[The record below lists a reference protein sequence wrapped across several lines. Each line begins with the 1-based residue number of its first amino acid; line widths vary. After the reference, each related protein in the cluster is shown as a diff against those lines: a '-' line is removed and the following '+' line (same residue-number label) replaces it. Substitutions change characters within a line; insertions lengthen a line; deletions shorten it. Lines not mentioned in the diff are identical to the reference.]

1 MTDSRKPGPIGYV
14 ASAIGDTTMT
24 RRISSQ
30 PGYIGRIPVTAT
42 DSLTSRGEARYLT
55 TSEIA
60 MARALFKDSIDYSK
74 VKVHN
79 GEYLW
84 FGMQPNDTAMTP
96 NGEMYFNSSRFQ
108 ENFAASSKSN
118 QHWFMHEMVHVW
130 QYQLGYPVKLRGA
143 IRIGLS
149 YEYVLSEDKTL
160 ADFNMEAQGDLLAD
174 YWAIKFQSQPPVMS
188 QHKYRGNLVLFKKVL
203 HGFLNDPSNKANLP
217 GGK

>member
-1 MTDSRKPGPIGYV
+1 MAGSRKSGPIGYV
-14 ASAIGDTTMT
+14 ASAFGDTTMT

-30 PGYIGRIPVTAT
+30 PGYIGRDPATAT
-42 DSLTSRGEARYLT
+42 GSLTPKGKARYLT

-96 NGEMYFNSSRFQ
+96 NGEMYFNSSRFL
-108 ENFAASSKSN
+108 ENFAISRKRG
-118 QHWFMHEMVHVW
+118 QRWFMHEMVHVW
-130 QYQLGYPVKLRGA
+130 QYQLGYPVKLRGTF
-143 IRIGLS
+143 RIGLS

-174 YWAIKFQSQPPVMS
+174 YWAIKFQSPPPVIS
-188 QHKYRGNLVLFKKVL
+188 QYRYVGDLTLFEKVL
-203 HGFLNDPSNKANLP
+203 HGFLDDRSNKANLP